1 MSDKQ
6 HYVIPLDT
14 DEPNHHASYW
24 HMLASLMLQ
33 RILCGR
39 AYSPG
44 RLHFCGHS
52 MLHSYIEMF
61 CLLFIVLWLLACEL
75 LLQCHCLSLVRLE
88 NACDAVQD

>member
-1 MSDKQ
+1 
-6 HYVIPLDT
+6 
-14 DEPNHHASYW
+14 
-24 HMLASLMLQ
+24 
-33 RILCGR
+33 
-39 AYSPG
+39 
-44 RLHFCGHS
+44 